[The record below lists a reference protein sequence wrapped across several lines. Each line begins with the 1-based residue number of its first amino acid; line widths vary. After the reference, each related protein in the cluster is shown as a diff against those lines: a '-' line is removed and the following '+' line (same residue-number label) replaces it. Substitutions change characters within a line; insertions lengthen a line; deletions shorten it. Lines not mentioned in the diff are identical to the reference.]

1 MLGRLKLTWLCCAMA
16 LVGCGRTDS
25 PQFKLNL
32 PAMELASSPILP
44 LQRQEIANALAAM
57 FGTPDQPYV
66 VPEAGLD
73 LTKIKLAAGPVWSD
87 QSGLQR
93 GLYRQHCVH
102 CHGVTGDGMGPT
114 SAILNPYP
122 RDYRP
127 GLYKYKST
135 KRASMPT
142 HDDLVR
148 ILRQGVMGTAMPS
161 FDLLAPSEIDALVEY
176 VKYLSL
182 RGQTEIA
189 LIQAA
194 ADLGEGEN
202 LKLDRAL
209 LIDEVLVTEVD
220 KWKNATEEIVN
231 PPARSEMSEAEK
243 AESVGKGRELFYSA
257 AKGNCVKCHG
267 PTSLGDGVTNDW
279 DDWNKPLGERDR
291 DLTIAKNQLAKLE
304 EQRSQPATA
313 ESIAQLDEQIAT
325 LRENIAGRQEF
336 VDLLQSQML
345 PLRTID
351 PRNLRLGIYRFGR
364 RPLDLFR
371 RVHEGINGVPM
382 PGGGLTPGFT
392 PEEMW
397 HVVDYV
403 QSLPYESI
411 NRVKPDPKIAGMS
424 QK

>member
-1 MLGRLKLTWLCCAMA
+1 MLGRLNLIWLCCGMA

-32 PAMELASSPILP
+32 PKMELNDPPVLP
-44 LQRQEIANALAAM
+44 PQRQEIANALEAM

-87 QSGLQR
+87 QSGTQR

-102 CHGVTGDGMGPT
+102 CHGITGDGMGPT

-176 VKYLSL
+176 VKYLTL

-189 LIQAA
+189 LIQATSE
-194 ADLGEGEN
+194 LGEGEN
-202 LKLDRAL
+202 FKLDRAL

-243 AESVGKGRELFYSA
+243 AESIGKGRELFYSA
-257 AKGNCVKCHG
+257 AKGNCIKCHG
-267 PTSLGDGVTNDW
+267 PTALGDGVTTDY
-279 DDWNKPLGERDR
+279 DDWNKPLGEVVLGISKAEEVLVNLQKERATTEDA
-291 DLTIAKNQLAKLE
+291 DKLKE
-304 EQRSQPATA
+304 
-313 ESIAQLDEQIAT
+313 LDEQIASTKESIDVKET
-325 LRENIAGRQEF
+325 LHN
-336 VDLLQSQML
+336 LLQSQML

-403 QSLPYESI
+403 RSLPYESI